1 MNTEQICHIRN
12 SWALMASSVDD
23 VGAQFYDQLFAIDPE
38 LRELFANTNMDEQ
51 NDKLVHMLTMIVRG
65 VTDLPALLPSIEAL
79 GRRHAGYG
87 VADCH
92 YEAVG
97 AALLST
103 FECILGPSF
112 SPDARTAWATAFGT
126 IATVMKGSAR
136 MVS

>member
-1 MNTEQICHIRN
+1 MNTEQIGHIRN
-12 SWALMASSVDD
+12 SWALMASSADD
-23 VGAQFYDQLFAIDPE
+23 VGGQFYARLFAIDPA
-38 LRELFANTNMDEQ
+38 LRDLFANTNMDEQ

-65 VTDLPALLPSIEAL
+65 VTDLPTLLPSIEAL

-87 VADCH
+87 VADRH

-103 FECILGPSF
+103 FESILGPSF
-112 SPDARTAWATAFGT
+112 SADARTAWAAAFGT
-126 IATVMKGSAR
+126 IAGVMKGSAR